1 MRTRHFLTYEQNVT
15 SINITPIHYQYLID
29 LTNTRFHGNLSL
41 AINYLLKK
49 YLVFLYQISIS
60 QNKRT
65 LTATYQPKTKNY
77 VIRKIR
83 IQPTYWGELNDLRN
97 FLGYSISF
105 IIRIMLDWEMQQEQM
120 PVISL
125 IAMPELDTEALSMH
139 VLVQFG
145 NNYSFYNK
153 INHTNYRV
161 FSLFSCPA
169 A

>member
-1 MRTRHFLTYEQNVT
+1 MKTRHLLTYEQIVT
-15 SINITPIHYQYLID
+15 SINITPIHYQYLIV
-29 LTNTRFHGNLSL
+29 LKNTRFHGNLSL

-49 YLVFLYQISIS
+49 YLVYLYQISIS
-60 QNKRT
+60 ETKRT

-77 VIRKIR
+77 IIRKIS

-105 IIRIMLDWEMQQEQM
+105 IIRIMLDWEMQQEQI

-125 IAMPELDTEALSMH
+125 IAIPDLDTETLSMH
-139 VLVQFG
+139 VLVPIG

-161 FSLFSCPA
+161 FSIFSYPA